1 MGRFEVRIVNRQIAV
16 VVDSAASAY
25 RWLDANANDGD
36 TYALLAIDSD
46 DARRPVVQGD
56 W

>member
-1 MGRFEVRIVNRQIAV
+1 MGRFEVRIVNQQVAV
-16 VVDSAASAY
+16 VIDNADSAY

-36 TYALLAIDSD
+36 TCALLAIDSD
-46 DARRPVVQGD
+46 GSRRPVVQGD